1 MKLRSILI
9 LFYLFFL
16 VFNLSANIGEQLRNA
31 PSDPSFIYEDR
42 FIPGNEKSERVQPI
56 KKQPIINNTEP
67 EKTEP
72 EKKVPLAKKRT
83 ILDQIPKINLT
94 QIIAVS
100 VTILIFVLYKL
111 KNRKR
116 QR

>member
-67 EKTEP
+67 EK
-72 EKKVPLAKKRT
+72 KVPLAKKRT